1 MAHLNR
7 SASHWK
13 KLAAATAMF
22 FKSFNSSKCKTA
34 AKMATSRIKLLRNK
48 RQTLVMQMRRD
59 VAMLLESGQEAT
71 ARIRVE
77 HVIREQNIMAAYEI
91 VELFCE
97 LLVVRLP
104 IIAKQRACPADL
116 KEGISSLIFA
126 APRCS
131 DIPELTQIRDI
142 FEKKYG
148 KDFVTAASELRPD
161 CGVNRTLIERLS
173 VRTPTGEMKLKVLKE
188 IAKEYK
194 VEWDTA
200 ESEKEL
206 LMPPEEVLEGPRTFV
221 SATSMPVK
229 TTSSNVLGQSELNN
243 KGTHG
248 MPYVDTAAAAQAA
261 AESAQQAII
270 AAQAAAYL
278 AQQKSLHT
286 ANKFDGF
293 TNSVSATHFSGNNAH
308 PFSSDSMPIGTGN
321 YQPKDTFPTNSG
333 DNPSPHSGNYQ
344 SNSGDKNIHGQK
356 RSNMPRVRSDI
367 KFDDSDGL
375 DSDSEEEIEMGRP
388 PNDDIQQPPQ
398 RPPPRVPEDKSPDSS
413 GSFKHY
419 PGSRV
424 HPRLPDY
431 DTLSARF
438 EALKYGKP

>member
-1 MAHLNR
+1 MVLLNK
-7 SASHWK
+7 SAARLK
-13 KLAAATAMF
+13 KLAAVTAMF

-59 VAMLLESGQEAT
+59 VAMLIESRQEAT

-77 HVIREQNIMAAYEI
+77 HVIREQNIMAANEI
-91 VELFCE
+91 IELFCE

-116 KEGISSLIFA
+116 KEGIASLMFA

-131 DIPELTQIRDI
+131 DIPELAQIRDI

-148 KDFVTAASELRPD
+148 KDFVTAATELRPD

-194 VEWDTA
+194 VEWDTT

-206 LMPPEEVLEGPRTFV
+206 LMPPAEVLEGPRTFV

-229 TTSSNVLGQSELNN
+229 TVSSKGFTLNEPEDKECN
-243 KGTHG
+243 G
-248 MPYVDTAAAAQAA
+248 MQFKDTASAARAAADS
-261 AESAQQAII
+261 AEKAIM

-278 AQQKSLHT
+278 AQQNFHIPYT
-286 ANKFDGF
+286 PNK
-293 TNSVSATHFSGNNAH
+293 VEVSGNNAH
-308 PFSSDSMPIGTGN
+308 LLSSNSTSIDTGN
-321 YQPKDTFPTNSG
+321 YQPKDEKFESQSFNLSRSIKTENLHLTNS
-333 DNPSPHSGNYQ
+333 
-344 SNSGDKNIHGQK
+344 
-356 RSNMPRVRSDI
+356 
-367 KFDDSDGL
+367 DSD
-375 DSDSEEEIEMGRP
+375 EEIKMERP
-388 PNDDIQQPPQ
+388 RDDTHQPPQ
-398 RPPPRVPEDKSPDSS
+398 RPPPQVPEDKSVDTS

-419 PGSRV
+419 LGSRV

-431 DTLSARF
+431 DTISARF
-438 EALKYGKP
+438 EALKYRKS